1 MKKICFIFICFL
13 TVILTGC
20 GNKVS
25 SGKSDIYKADITKTT
40 VNDANHWIV
49 SGSTSAPDGA
59 KIIVQGPA
67 KLNAAT
73 KVNDYAWAKVKN
85 GKFKAEVS
93 PRLVLDVAK
102 SHKVKVYLFA
112 ITNYEKD
119 VGDNVPQKYLKA
131 YKSKFDLH
139 TLKLSKS
146 QYRSVN
152 SMSMGAEAQD
162 IVGDDPKISKLGTN
176 FAQADML
183 QKLLESTVPQSQV
196 LKDIKCDVDSKTGK
210 VKSVTFI
217 VDDVVQ
223 NASQDQINEVKT
235 NVTND
240 LTSICQQLNMKYTPT
255 VIIQSESGQT
265 Y

>member
-20 GNKVS
+20 GDKVS
-25 SGKSDIYKADITKTT
+25 SGKSDIYKVDITKTS
-40 VNDANHWIV
+40 VNAADHWIV
-49 SGSTSAPDGA
+49 SGTTSAPDGA
-59 KIIVQGPA
+59 KIVAQGPA
-67 KLNAAT
+67 ELNAAS

-85 GKFKAEVS
+85 GKFKAEIS
-93 PRLVLDVAK
+93 PRLILDVAK

-112 ITNYEKD
+112 ITNYKKE
-119 VGDNVPQKYLKA
+119 VGDSVPKKYLKA

-139 TLKLSKS
+139 TFKLSKD
-146 QYRSVN
+146 QYHFVN
-152 SMSMGAEAQD
+152 KMSMDAEAQD
-162 IVGDDPKISKLGTN
+162 IVGDDPKISKMGTN

-183 QKLLESTVPQSQV
+183 QKLLDSTVPQSQV
-196 LKDIKCDVDSKTGK
+196 LKDVKCDVDSKTGK
-210 VKSVTFI
+210 VKSVTFV
-217 VDDVVQ
+217 VDDMVQ
-223 NASQDQINEVKT
+223 NVSQDQINEVKT